1 MGVPSFYRW
10 LVNRY
15 PKVVETAK
23 EDASEPNPNGFEL
36 DNLYLDMNGIVHP
49 CFHPEDT
56 EAEEIKLRRKFEME
70 GKVVHPKFESEV
82 SDSNVIT
89 PGTVFMQKLSC
100 ALEYYIHL
108 KLNKDILWKGIKVIL
123 SDANVPGEGE
133 HKIMSFIRLQR
144 NLPGYDPNTRHCLY
158 GLDADL
164 IMLAL
169 ATHEVHFYILREGGI
184 DLLIAVYKSE
194 FKSMGGHLIDTA
206 KMKEKKAAYIK
217 AKSVERFIV
226 ALGSYEERIF
236 QKRYKLRQRR
246 LQRMSREMLQ
256 SVSLYD
262 DQHDGNTICDSVVSM
277 KSERDN
283 GYSGT
288 LDVELVD
295 KNTKELNRELT
306 EIIRKNSDIFR
317 EGVVDTDKHGVVP
330 CIGKYSSYKLE
341 FKITNK
347 GFQFKSWVSLV
358 GKPGITKKNFTP
370 NTRPRWKSNAKKL
383 YFPYHYAP
391 FASDVKVPSFSDITF
406 KIGTPFKP
414 FNQLMGVLP
423 PRSAHALPTPYGRL
437 MTLEESKIIDFY
449 PNEFDIDMD
458 GKRFMWQEDES
469 RRNDTT
475 FNKIFVRQTHDMG
488 VQISLL
494 NHRSCD
500 LSKKGRMEVKEP
512 IKGGGMNGF
521 LCPRENRSG
530 VGVFASPVKGVDDVL
545 VDNVVSAIFINPDFH
560 EHIPK
565 PLEGVNFPLSTLTE
579 SDIEKR
585 PLWHE
590 YEHQIKCYGEN
601 QSLEVAFRS
610 TGTGWRGRGVPSEV
624 EAPCVRTVN
633 QGLGHG
639 RMGGLSPMEPRFGTS
654 HEVGRKANTNKKR
667 PLSQENTESFVEK
680 DG

>member
-10 LVNRY
+10 LLNRY

-36 DNLYLDMNGIVHP
+36 DNLYLDMNGIIHP

-56 EAEEIKLRRKFEME
+56 LVQPTTYDEVFVSIFEYIDRIFCIVRPRKLLYMAIDGVAPRAKMNQQRSRRFRTAKDAEVMEAEEIKLRRKYELE
-70 GKVVHPKFESEV
+70 GKVVHPKLESEV

-108 KLNKDILWKGIKVIL
+108 KLNKDLLWKGIKVIL
-123 SDANVPGEGE
+123 SDANVLGEGE
-133 HKIMSFIRLQR
+133 HKIMSFIKLQR

-169 ATHEVHFYILREGGI
+169 ATHEVHFYILCEDVLVQNQDYSNIPTLERGLSKVECESVKSRSWFKQLQETKGGRVVAKKPYQFLNVSTLREYVKLDLMSPDMDPMDFEGVVDDFIFMCFLAGNDFLPPLPSIDIHEGGI

-194 FKSMGGHLIDTA
+194 FKSMGGHLIDTT

-217 AKSVERFIV
+217 EKRVERFIV

-246 LQRMSREMLQ
+246 LQRMSCEMLQ
-256 SVSLYD
+256 SVSLNA
-262 DQHDGNTICDSVVSM
+262 DQHDENTICDSVVTM

-283 GYSGT
+283 GYSGA

-295 KNTKELNRELT
+295 KNTKELNQELK

-317 EGVVDTDKHGVVP
+317 EGVVDTDKVRLGIPGWKARYYKEKFHAENLTEMEIKRKEVVQKYVEGLCWVLQYYFAGVW
-330 CIGKYSSYKLE
+330 
-341 FKITNK
+341 
-347 GFQFKSWVSLV
+347 SWS
-358 GKPGITKKNFTP
+358 
-370 NTRPRWKSNAKKL
+370 W

-391 FASDVKVPSFSDITF
+391 FASDVKVPSISDITF

-414 FNQLMGVLP
+414 FDQLMGVLP

-437 MTLEESKIIDFY
+437 MTLEDSKIIDFY

-458 GKRFMWQEDES
+458 GKRFMWQVS
-469 RRNDTT
+469 SCS
-475 FNKIFVRQTHDMG
+475 FC
-488 VQISLL
+488 L
-494 NHRSCD
+494 NAC
-500 LSKKGRMEVKEP
+500 
-512 IKGGGMNGF
+512 F
-521 LCPRENRSG
+521 C
-530 VGVFASPVKGVDDVL
+530 
-545 VDNVVSAIFINPDFH
+545 
-560 EHIPK
+560 
-565 PLEGVNFPLSTLTE
+565 
-579 SDIEKR
+579 
-585 PLWHE
+585 
-590 YEHQIKCYGEN
+590 
-601 QSLEVAFRS
+601 
-610 TGTGWRGRGVPSEV
+610 
-624 EAPCVRTVN
+624 
-633 QGLGHG
+633 
-639 RMGGLSPMEPRFGTS
+639 
-654 HEVGRKANTNKKR
+654 
-667 PLSQENTESFVEK
+667 
-680 DG
+680 